1 MRLKSVT
8 AVYEQSVRVCE
19 SGYMRGAASGLHQS
33 GFGAECRL
41 GGARVPESARS
52 LPAAIPGRRA
62 RLVLCDL
69 ERLVLGACERRPRGP
84 L

>member
-8 AVYEQSVRVCE
+8 AANGQSVRVCE
-19 SGYMRGAASGLHQS
+19 SGYMRGAASGLQQS
-33 GFGAECRL
+33 GFGAKCRL
-41 GGARVPESARS
+41 GGARVPESARKR
-52 LPAAIPGRRA
+52 PAAPTGRRA